1 MRIAATIDEFVEWL
15 KERGY
20 DERLG
25 EDGINALR
33 KLGFSSLLFNNSP
46 LLISFIFSKLGA
58 PSERINE
65 RIRFEIAKRISY
77 IFAERDR
84 IEIEIKRFIVNEK

>member
-1 MRIAATIDEFVEWL
+1 MKISATMDEFIEWL

-25 EDGINALR
+25 EDGMKALR
-33 KLGFSSLLFNNSP
+33 SLGFSSLLFNNSP

-65 RIRFEIAKRISY
+65 RVRFEVAKRVNFIL
-77 IFAERDR
+77 AEKNR
-84 IEIEIKRFIVNEK
+84 IEIEIKRFIVDEK